1 MKLPSEGEEPN
12 LQNDNPAMSD
22 ESDDEILAVH
32 RRLLPEVI
40 QPVEIAPIVD
50 GEELEMA
57 DDVNGELE
65 DHQMEQVD
73 TGLELTNY
81 NEQADDVDRT
91 PSEIDVDEH
100 GEDSTEEPD
109 QTDADVSD
117 QSSDDNDPPERSV
130 ARRDRK
136 PAKVFTFD
144 DDGKA
149 VWQNR

>member
-1 MKLPSEGEEPN
+1 M
-12 LQNDNPAMSD
+12 
-22 ESDDEILAVH
+22 
-32 RRLLPEVI
+32 
-40 QPVEIAPIVD
+40 EIAPIVD